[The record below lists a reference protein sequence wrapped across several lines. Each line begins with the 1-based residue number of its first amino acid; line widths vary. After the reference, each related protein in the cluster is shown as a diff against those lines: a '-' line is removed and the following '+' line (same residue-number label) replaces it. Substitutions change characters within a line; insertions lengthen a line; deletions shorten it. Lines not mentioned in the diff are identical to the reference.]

1 MKYRYICNNIVPY
14 LNLDR
19 LMDPYYVAR
28 DISVVIPLYNKA
40 AEIGATLRSVLCQ
53 TQPPREIIVVD
64 DGSTDGS
71 AEIVERMGSW
81 AVTLV
86 RRSNG
91 GVSAAR
97 NEAMRMASGRWVALL
112 DGDDMWYPDYL
123 KDMASLIARYP
134 DCGAYG
140 SGFYVECDG
149 RRTLGDTP
157 RNGGGGDS
165 RFLSRVDEPL
175 RVDTLGYGV
184 AARSCAATRRV
195 PRGDAHGR
203 GSISMDQ
210 DRALGSGGFLADAF
224 GGLFAV
230 GLQSFGGELPSRA
243 YALFVRGSVRPRGG
257 RDEQRIRGSRGIGQG
272 VDRERERRDRCR
284 GPRRGVLLLQSPFAP
299 YRDQSPH
306 TQRSAA
312 AFAARGFHGIQ
323 SVGLGRR
330 PKGIVVS
337 RFAVSGGM
345 RQQSAARGGG
355 ELRGSSNRKY

>member
-1 MKYRYICNNIVPY
+1 
-14 LNLDR
+14 
-19 LMDPYYVAR
+19 MDPYYVAR

-71 AEIVERMGSW
+71 AEIVERMGSC

-157 RNGGGGDS
+157 RNGGGGVVDFFRESMS
-165 RFLSRVDEPL
+165 RYVLIPSATVL
-175 RVDTLGYGV
+175 RRDLALRLGGFPEGMRMGEDQYLWTKI
-184 AARSCAATRRV
+184 ARSAPV
-195 PRGDAHGR
+195 
-203 GSISMDQ
+203 
-210 DRALGSGGFLADAF
+210 AF
-224 GGLFAV
+224 
-230 GLQSFGGELPSRA
+230 SPTPSVVYLRSA
-243 YALFVRGSVRPRGG
+243 SN
-257 RDEQRIRGSRGIGQG
+257 
-272 VDRERERRDRCR
+272 
-284 GPRRGVLLLQSPFAP
+284 
-299 YRDQSPH
+299 
-306 TQRSAA
+306 RSAA
-312 AFAARGFHGIQ
+312 SYRPEHTRFSFEDLYDPAADEMSNEYVARAA
-323 SVGLGRR
+323 LG
-330 PKGIVVS
+330 KALIES
-337 RFAVSGGM
+337 VSGGTDA
-345 RQQSAARGGG
+345 AARAV
-355 ELRGSSNRKY
+355 EFFSYNRLSRRIATKVRILNALPPRLRPAVFAAYNRLAWVVARKGL